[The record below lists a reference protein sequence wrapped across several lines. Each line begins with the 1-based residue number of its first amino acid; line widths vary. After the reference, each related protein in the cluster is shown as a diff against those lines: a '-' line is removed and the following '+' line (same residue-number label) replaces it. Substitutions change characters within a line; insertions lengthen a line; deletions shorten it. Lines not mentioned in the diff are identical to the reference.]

1 MNDYAYSR
9 NHLFGALLLVVLV
22 SACVQTDGTDAMPA
36 TPWTVEDNAPQTADG
51 IRVLIIHDME
61 GLAGQSDP
69 TSFDFGTDLY
79 PK

>member
-1 MNDYAYSR
+1 MNDHTYPR
-9 NHLFGALLLVVLV
+9 NHLFGALLLVVSV

-36 TPWTVEDNAPQTADG
+36 TPWTVEDNAPRTADG

-69 TSFDFGTDLY
+69 ASFDFGTDLY